1 MTQQPLV
8 HGRPAAST
16 PVTVLQ
22 ELELFKRTS
31 ENCQLTP
38 AVINDLGHCG
48 VTVGHCGVTAGH
60 CLQAT
65 GRFFSHIYYYIKY
78 KYNEYIWFSVS
89 CVVRAHLLVV
99 ESVMSLQILFP
110 VI

>member
-38 AVINDLGHCG
+38 AVINDLGHCRSLW
-48 VTVGHCGVTAGH
+48 GHCGVTVYRPQGDS
-60 CLQAT
+60 LVI
-65 GRFFSHIYYYIKY
+65 FIIILNINIMNIYG
-78 KYNEYIWFSVS
+78 F
-89 CVVRAHLLVV
+89 
-99 ESVMSLQILFP
+99 LFP
-110 VI
+110 VLSELIYWLLSL

>member
-38 AVINDLGHCG
+38 AVINDLGHCRSLW
-48 VTVGHCGVTAGH
+48 GHCGVTVG
-60 CLQAT
+60 
-65 GRFFSHIYYYIKY
+65 
-78 KYNEYIWFSVS
+78 
-89 CVVRAHLLVV
+89 
-99 ESVMSLQILFP
+99 SLQVTVYRPQGDYLVIFIIILNINIINIYGFLFP
-110 VI
+110 VLSELIYWLLSL